1 MKDERGKSKTKGLRN
16 LLDLRRE
23 AARQGGG
30 PERLEAQRARGKLT
44 VRERLEILLDEGS
57 FQELDPYLQHRH
69 QLPGLRDR
77 RIPGDSLVTGFGKV
91 SGRRVCVMAQD
102 FTVMGGSFSEVAG
115 QKATKVMEL
124 ALEAGVPVISLND
137 SVGARIQEGVYSLAA
152 YSSLFWSNTQASGV
166 IPQISV
172 MLGPCAG
179 GSVYSPGLT
188 DFVIMTEGSSYMF
201 ITGPDVIR
209 TVTREEVDKEGLGG
223 ARVHATRSGVAHLM
237 GRDERDSLELSKRLL
252 SYLPANNAER
262 PPAVEPED
270 DPWRQ
275 DPDLDSVIPA
285 DPTEPYDMRSVLNA
299 VFDRGS
305 FFEIHPYFAQN
316 ALVGF
321 ARLHGQ
327 VVGVVAQQPLVLA
340 GVLDVDAADKI
351 ARFIRFCDAFNTP
364 LITFV
369 DSPGFLPGVNQEH
382 SGIIRHGAKI
392 VYAYSEATVPMLS
405 VVTRK
410 AIGGAYIVMGSKYI
424 GTDLVYA
431 WPTAEIAVM
440 GPEGIARI
448 LYEERLRAMGD
459 REQEARRRLVELLR
473 AEAFGP
479 FAAAESGHVDDVIHP
494 HETRPRLIAALELL
508 RDKRRTRRPRKHG
521 TMPL

>member
-1 MKDERGKSKTKGLRN
+1 MKEESGKLRPKSPN
-16 LLDLRRE
+16 DLVEIRRE
-23 AARQGGG
+23 AALEGGG
-30 PERLEAQRARGKLT
+30 SERQEAQRARGKLT
-44 VRERLEILLDEGS
+44 VRERLDLLLDPGS
-57 FQELDPYLQHRH
+57 FHEINLHMLHRH
-69 QLPGLRDR
+69 TQAGLNR
-77 RIPGDSLVTGFGKV
+77 RKVPGDSLVAGFGKV
-91 SGRRVCVMAQD
+91 NGRRVCVMAQD

-115 QKATKVMEL
+115 QKATKVMQL
-124 ALEAGVPVISLND
+124 ALDAGVPVISLND

-152 YSSLFWSNTQASGV
+152 YSNLFWSNTQASGV
-166 IPQISV
+166 VPQISV

-209 TVTREEVDKEGLGG
+209 TVTSEQVDKEGLGG
-223 ARVHATRSGVAHLM
+223 ARIHATRSGVAHLI
-237 GRDERDSLELSKRLL
+237 GRDERESLELTKALL
-252 SYLPANNAER
+252 GYLPSNNADR
-262 PPAVEPED
+262 PPALQPAD
-270 DPWRQ
+270 DPHRQ
-275 DPDLDSVIPA
+275 DFSLDSLVPD
-285 DPTEPYDMRSVLNA
+285 DPTEPYDMKDVLQSVT
-299 VFDRGS
+299 DRDT

-316 ALVGF
+316 SIVGF

-327 VVGVVAQQPLVLA
+327 VVGLVAQQPMVLA

-351 ARFIRFCDAFNTP
+351 ARFIRFCDAFNIP

-369 DSPGFLPGVNQEH
+369 DSPGFLPGVAQEH

-392 VYAYSEATVPMLS
+392 VYSYSEATVPKIS

-410 AIGGAYIVMGSKYI
+410 AFGGAYIVMGSKYI

-431 WPTAEIAVM
+431 WPSAEIAVM
-440 GPEGIARI
+440 GPEGVARI
-448 LYEERLRAMGD
+448 VYEERLQAMGEKAD
-459 REQEARRRLVELLR
+459 EARRRLVELLR

-479 FAAAESGHVDDVIHP
+479 FAAAESGHVDDVILP
-494 HETRPRLIAALELL
+494 HETRSKLIAALELL
-508 RDKRRTRRPRKHG
+508 RDKSQTRRPRKHG